1 MRYQYRPFRDWSDE
15 RIALMVKLCEDCH
28 GINHNDVNALWDEM
42 DYRTDPVKQAAA
54 VIIDRAANE
63 CLQSVQGIGSV
74 YIDAA
79 DMLISVCQYLIN
91 PSYHSAMSGTATK
104 RVYHIIA
111 NQSIK

>member
-15 RIALMVKLCEDCH
+15 RIALMVKLCEGCH
-28 GINHNDVNALWDEM
+28 GINHNDVNAIWEEM

-54 VIIDRAANE
+54 AIIDRAANA
-63 CLQSVQGIGSV
+63 CLQSAQGIGSV

-91 PSYHSAMSGTATK
+91 PSYHRAMSGTATK

-111 NQSIK
+111 NESI